1 MVTEKE
7 NKHKNPLPEK
17 KKNLFSEFFPREY
30 DFEAMLAHQS
40 GMTVAGVQA
49 FVAWLETRPLSDP
62 HELVRIESEVDVLRH
77 ELEDKLIRS
86 FSTPFDR
93 QDIYSI
99 SRQMDYIL
107 NFSKETAKE
116 MNAFGVQADTTI
128 LAMARS
134 LLRGTECI
142 SRGITNLNSDKDAV
156 EEEIRH
162 ARDAYHVME
171 ELYISGMTELLRTND
186 AMNALRTREIYHHLR
201 DAGRAMRDTLD
212 ILHNAVID
220 LA

>member
-1 MVTEKE
+1 MVMDKE
-7 NKHKNPLPEK
+7 NTHKNPQPQEK
-17 KKNLFSEFFPREY
+17 KGLFSEFFPREY
-30 DFEAMLAHQS
+30 DFESMLAHQS
-40 GMTVAGVQA
+40 DMTISGVQV
-49 FVAWLETRPLSDP
+49 FVVWLETRPLSNP
-62 HELVRIESEVDVLRH
+62 HELERIEHEVDIMRH

-116 MNAFGVQADTTI
+116 MVAFGVQADKTI

-134 LLRGTECI
+134 LLSGTECI
-142 SRGITNLNSDKDAV
+142 SRGIRSLNSDKDAV

-162 ARDAYHVME
+162 ARDAYHMME
-171 ELYISGMTELLRTND
+171 EEYINGMTELFRTHD

-201 DAGRAMRDTLD
+201 DAGRAMRNTLD

>member
-1 MVTEKE
+1 MDKKPSAHNPREKQG
-7 NKHKNPLPEK
+7 
-17 KKNLFSEFFPREY
+17 LFSAIFPPEY
-30 DFEAMLAHQS
+30 DFEGMLSEQS
-40 GMTVAGVQA
+40 DRTTEGVQA
-49 FVAWLETRPLSDP
+49 FVDWLKTSPS
-62 HELVRIESEVDVLRH
+62 ESPAGLEKIEVDVDHMRH
-77 ELEDKLIRS
+77 DLEDKLIKS

-107 NFSKETAKE
+107 NYSKETAKE
-116 MNAFGVQADTTI
+116 MFAFSVQPDKHI
-128 LAMARS
+128 HDMAR
-134 LLRGTECI
+134 LLLSGTECI
-142 SRGITNLNSDKDAV
+142 GRGVKVLNTDKAGV

-162 ARDAYHVME
+162 ARNAYNELE
-171 ELYISGMTELLRTND
+171 EIYISGMAELLRTND
-186 AMNALRTREIYHHLR
+186 AMNAIRTREIYHHLR

>member
-1 MVTEKE
+1 MKKGEKTGAGKE
-7 NKHKNPLPEK
+7 EEPAG
-17 KKNLFSEFFPREY
+17 LFDRIFPREH
-30 DFEAMLAHQS
+30 DFHAMLRAQADR
-40 GMTVAGVQA
+40 TVAGIRLFANWMGKQPLTNPVQ
-49 FVAWLETRPLSDP
+49 LE
-62 HELVRIESEVDVLRH
+62 EIEVEVDSMRH
-77 ELEDKLIRS
+77 AMEEKLISS

-107 NFSKETAKE
+107 NYTRETAKE
-116 MNAFGVQADTTI
+116 MHAFGVPPDPYV
-128 LAMARS
+128 LAMTAY
-134 LLRGTECI
+134 LLSGTECLA
-142 SRGITNLNSDKDAV
+142 RGVQALDGDKAKV

-162 ARDAYHVME
+162 ARDAYNALE
-171 ELYISGMTELLRTND
+171 ERYILAMAVLLKTND
-186 AMNALRTREIYHHLR
+186 AMQALRTSEIYHHLR

>member
-1 MVTEKE
+1 MVNEQQ
-7 NKHKNPLPEK
+7 NKDNNPQPEK
-17 KKNLFSEFFPREY
+17 KQNLFSAFFPREY
-30 DFEAMLAHQS
+30 DFESMLAHQS
-40 GMTVAGVQA
+40 DRTVAGVNV
-49 FVAWLETRPLSDP
+49 FIAWLEIRPLSNP
-62 HELVRIESEVDVLRH
+62 LELERIENEVDTMRH
-77 ELEDKLIRS
+77 DMEDKLVRS

-116 MNAFGVQADTTI
+116 MYAFGVQPDSTI
-128 LAMARS
+128 HAMAKY
-134 LLRGTECI
+134 LLSGTECI
-142 SRGITNLNSDKDAV
+142 SRGVKKIKTDKVAV

-162 ARDAYHVME
+162 ARDTYNVIE
-171 ELYISGMTELLRTND
+171 ELYISGMAELLRTND
-186 AMNALRTREIYHHLR
+186 AMCALRTREIYHHLR

-212 ILHNAVID
+212 VLHNAVID

>member
-1 MVTEKE
+1 MVRNNGIKKE
-7 NKHKNPLPEK
+7 GDTRGIFARL
-17 KKNLFSEFFPREY
+17 FPREY
-30 DFEAMLAHQS
+30 DFHAMLEAQADR
-40 GMTVAGVQA
+40 TVAGVRLFA
-49 FVAWLETRPLSDP
+49 AWLEMRPQGNPVHLQ
-62 HELVRIESEVDVLRH
+62 EIEAEVDQMRH
-77 ELEDKLIRS
+77 DMEEKLISS

-107 NFSKETAKE
+107 NFSLETAKE
-116 MNAFGVQADTTI
+116 MHAFGVPPDPYI
-128 LAMARS
+128 LAMTGYLVS
-134 LLRGTECI
+134 GTECI
-142 SRGITNLNSDKDAV
+142 ARGVHALDDDKAKV

-162 ARDAYHVME
+162 ARDSYNALE
-171 ELYISGMTELLRTND
+171 DRYILGMAVLLKTDD
-186 AMNALRTREIYHHLR
+186 AMKAIRTQEIYYHLR

>member
-1 MVTEKE
+1 M
-7 NKHKNPLPEK
+7 K
-17 KKNLFSEFFPREY
+17 KKNTAKKEEEGRGIFAYLFPREY
-30 DFEAMLAHQS
+30 DFHAMLEAQADQ
-40 GMTVAGVQA
+40 TVTGVRLFA
-49 FVAWLETRPLSDP
+49 DWLEKSPGSNPVHLQ
-62 HELVRIESEVDVLRH
+62 EIETEVDRMRH
-77 ELEDKLIRS
+77 DMEEKLISS

-107 NFSKETAKE
+107 NFSLETAKE
-116 MNAFGVQADTTI
+116 MHAFGVQPDPYI
-128 LAMARS
+128 HAMTGY
-134 LLRGTECI
+134 LLSGTECI
-142 SRGITNLNSDKDAV
+142 ARGIHALDEDKGNV

-162 ARDAYHVME
+162 ARDSYNALE
-171 ELYISGMTELLRTND
+171 DRYILGMAVLLKTSD
-186 AMNALRTREIYHHLR
+186 AMQAIRTREIYHHLR

>member
-1 MVTEKE
+1 MNEKE
-7 NKHKNPLPEK
+7 KTGITREK
-17 KKNLFSEFFPREY
+17 GRGIFAAIFPREY
-30 DFEAMLAHQS
+30 DFHAMLEAQADR
-40 GMTVAGVQA
+40 TVAGVRLFA
-49 FVAWLETRPLSDP
+49 GWLETSPQDNPVHLQ
-62 HELVRIESEVDVLRH
+62 EIETDVDTLRH
-77 ELEDKLIRS
+77 AMEEKLISS

-107 NFSKETAKE
+107 NFSLETAKE
-116 MNAFGVQADTTI
+116 MHAFGVRPDPSI
-128 LAMARS
+128 LAMTGY
-134 LLRGTECI
+134 LLSGTECI
-142 SRGITNLNSDKDAV
+142 ARGVHALDEDKARV

-162 ARDAYHVME
+162 ARDAYNAME
-171 ELYISGMTELLRTND
+171 DRYILGMAVLLKTDD
-186 AMNALRTREIYHHLR
+186 AMQAIRTREIYHHLR

>member
-1 MVTEKE
+1 M
-7 NKHKNPLPEK
+7 K
-17 KKNLFSEFFPREY
+17 KKTSIKSETEGRGIFASIFPREH
-30 DFEAMLAHQS
+30 DFHAMLEAQADRTVS
-40 GMTVAGVQA
+40 GIRLFAD
-49 FVAWLETRPLSDP
+49 WLEIPSSENPVHLQ
-62 HELVRIESEVDVLRH
+62 EIEVEVDLMRH
-77 ELEDKLIRS
+77 AMEEKLISS

-107 NFSKETAKE
+107 NFSLETAKE
-116 MNAFGVQADTTI
+116 MHAFGVRPDPPI
-128 LAMARS
+128 LAMTGY
-134 LLRGTECI
+134 LLSGTECI
-142 SRGITNLNSDKDAV
+142 ARGVHALDEDKAKV

-162 ARDAYHVME
+162 ARDAYNALE
-171 ELYISGMTELLRTND
+171 DRYIQGMAVLLRTDD
-186 AMNALRTREIYHHLR
+186 AMQAIRTREVYHHLR